1 MRTYRD
7 SLCTILN
14 PKSVAVI
21 GASDDLSKISG
32 RPLKYLIEFGYDGRI
47 LPVNPKYTQ
56 IAGIPCYPSIDDIEG
71 DIDLAVVGVP
81 ANAALGVLQSCAK
94 RGVGS
99 SIVFSSG
106 FAEMGMEGRVAQEKI
121 GALASET
128 GMRICGPNSLGVV
141 NLATGMTASF
151 SQTLERK
158 PASGPVGFI
167 TQSGAFGTF
176 LFGMA
181 LESGLTFKYFISSGN
196 EADLEFCDY
205 TDYLIDDPEIRVIA
219 GYIEGLKSG
228 AKLKHVARKAARAGK
243 PLVIVKVGRS
253 SAGTRAAKSHT
264 GSMTGSDAV
273 YDAVFDDLGI
283 IRAETEEQL
292 LDFISA
298 FLSNARLPGGRGL
311 GIVTQSGGAGV
322 LSADRAE
329 MVGLVVPELQQSTR
343 QQLTGVVPR
352 FGSTGNP
359 VDITAQFIA
368 EPTLLHDSIAIID
381 RDPGVNSM
389 LFCLGLMDLHWRR
402 VVSELEG
409 LAKTVS
415 NPLFVSWSA
424 APKEALGA
432 LRAAGVPVFSTPT
445 RAVDAVAAVVD
456 YGSKLEALQRVAE
469 ANAKQEIPPEVK
481 SLIETARREGRD
493 HLLEYE
499 AKKVLAGFG
508 VSVPRGDMA
517 SSVREAEKI
526 AEALGFPV
534 VLKVQA
540 VGLLHKSEARVIELN
555 VANGEQLRAA
565 YERTMAN
572 AKAHCPPETLKGVLV
587 EEMIQGGV
595 ETIAGLTYDPMFGPV
610 LLFGLGGIFTEVLRD
625 TALAVCPLGIG
636 RAESLIRSLKSYPIL
651 AGARGRARG
660 DLAAMA
666 ETLEKISRM
675 AVSLEGV
682 IAELDVNPLIVLS
695 EGLGVCGADALITL
709 AGNHNK
715 EKSNG

>member
-1 MRTYRD
+1 MRDARE
-7 SLCTILN
+7 SLRTILD
-14 PKSVAVI
+14 PRSVAVI
-21 GASDDLSKISG
+21 GASDDLSKING
-32 RPLKYLIEFGYDGRI
+32 RPLKYLIEFGYAGRI
-47 LPVNPKYTQ
+47 LPVNPKYAQ
-56 IAGIPCYPSIDDIEG
+56 IAGIPCYPSIDAIEG

-81 ANAALGVLQSCAK
+81 AHAALGVLQSCAR

-106 FAEMGMEGRVAQEKI
+106 FAEMGEEGRAAQEKI

-128 GMRICGPNSLGVV
+128 GMRICGPNSLGVA

-158 PASGPVGFI
+158 PAAGPVGFI

-205 TDYLIDDPEIRVIA
+205 VDYLIDDPEIRVIA

-228 AKLKHVARKAARAGK
+228 AKLERVARKAARAGK
-243 PLVIVKVGRS
+243 PIVIVKVGRS
-253 SAGTRAAKSHT
+253 SAGTRAARSHT

-273 YDAVFDDLGI
+273 YAAAFDDWGI

-292 LDFISA
+292 LDFVSA
-298 FLSNARLPGGRGL
+298 FLSNARLPSGRGL

-329 MVGLVVPELQQSTR
+329 MAGLVVPELQQDTR

-368 EPTLLHDSIAIID
+368 EPTLLHDSITIVD
-381 RDPGVNSM
+381 RDPGVNST
-389 LFCLGLMDLHWRR
+389 LFCLGLMDLYWQR

-409 LAKTVS
+409 LAKTVA

-424 APKEALGA
+424 APKEALEA
-432 LRAAGVPVFSTPT
+432 LRAAGVPVFPTPT
-445 RAVDAVAAVVD
+445 RAVDTVAATVA
-456 YGSKLEALQRVAE
+456 YGSKLEALRRAAE
-469 ANAKQEIPPEVK
+469 ARAKQEIAPEVK
-481 SLIETARREGRD
+481 ALIETARGEGRD

-508 VSVPRGDMA
+508 ISVPRGDMA
-517 SSVREAEKI
+517 SSVQEAEKI
-526 AEALGFPV
+526 AEALGYPV
-534 VLKVQA
+534 VLKAQA
-540 VGLLHKSEARVIELN
+540 VGLLHKSEARVIGLN
-555 VANGEQLRAA
+555 VANAEQLRAA
-565 YERTMAN
+565 YERAMAN
-572 AKAHCPPETLKGVLV
+572 ARAHCSPEALRGVLV
-587 EEMIQGGV
+587 EEMIQGGL
-595 ETIAGLTYDPMFGPV
+595 ETIAGLTYDPVFGPM

-625 TALAVCPLGIG
+625 TALAVCPLGVG
-636 RAESLIRSLKSYPIL
+636 RAESLIRRLKGYPVL

-660 DLAAMA
+660 DLAALA

-675 AVSLEGV
+675 AASLEGV
-682 IAELDVNPLIVLS
+682 AAELDVNPLMVLS
-695 EGLGVCGADALITL
+695 EGQGVRAADALITL
-709 AGNHNK
+709 AGNHDR